1 MKKQIGLIKRQ
12 RFNFLKNPSLALLCC
27 VCATA
32 IAAGQSVATAA
43 STDLLS
49 SAFAQPPRVD
59 DSDDRLSNETRQE
72 LARAR
77 QATLQFFNKAQA
89 EDSQYVDV
97 NLFVSGQGFHFVNF
111 GLLNGTFDPEK
122 PQILVYAPTSQG
134 RLRLVAVEYAVPI
147 ALSPEAPAGFTGE
160 NDAWHQEPD
169 ALGGVWVL
177 HAWVWQANPK
187 GMFADNNPN
196 VP

>member
-1 MKKQIGLIKRQ
+1 MKIQIGLINWQ
-12 RFNFLKNPSLALLCC
+12 RFNVLKNPSLVLLCC
-27 VCATA
+27 LCATA
-32 IAAGQSVATAA
+32 IAATQSVATVA
-43 STDLLS
+43 STTFLS
-49 SAFAQPPRVD
+49 SAFAQPRRVD
-59 DSDDRLSNETRQE
+59 DPDDRLSDETRRE

-77 QATLQFFNKAQA
+77 QATLLFHDKAQA

-111 GLLNGTFDPEK
+111 GLLNGTFNPAK

-147 ALSPEAPAGFTGE
+147 ALSPEAPAGFAGE

-187 GMFADNNPN
+187 GIFADNNPN